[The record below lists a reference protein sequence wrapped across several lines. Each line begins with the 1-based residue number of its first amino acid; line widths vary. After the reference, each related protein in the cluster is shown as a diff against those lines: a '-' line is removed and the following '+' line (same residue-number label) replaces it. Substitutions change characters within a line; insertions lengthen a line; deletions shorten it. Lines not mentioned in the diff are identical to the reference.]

1 MKVSDRLIALLKP
14 LFPRDATLKPVDN
27 EGDETIVRVEWPGHR
42 GNAVNVVVDRTT
54 ATDWE
59 GQPGDQ
65 RAVEARVAAFV
76 KQQLA
81 NFRPRDDIAVQT
93 WTVAGPAVPPMG
105 SARGLL

>member
-81 NFRPRDDIAVQT
+81 NFRPRT
-93 WTVAGPAVPPMG
+93 TSRCRRGPWPVPPSPDG

>member
-27 EGDETIVRVEWPGHR
+27 EGDETIVRVEW
-42 GNAVNVVVDRTT
+42 
-54 ATDWE
+54 
-59 GQPGDQ
+59 PGDQ

>member
-1 MKVSDRLIALLKP
+1 M
-14 LFPRDATLKPVDN
+14 
-27 EGDETIVRVEWPGHR
+27 RVEWPGHR

-54 ATDWE
+54 ATDRE

-81 NFRPRDDIAVQT
+81 NFRPHDDIAVQT

-105 SARGLL
+105 SAADCSNFDSKPLKRLSFVPTVVDVDLAGDCSLVALT